1 MASLGLWRAFHH
13 HELGDQQK
21 QKKIRRPMKKKT
33 FKQKEDK
40 VSDKVLKMEDADNVT
55 KIDHSSSCVG
65 IFSVIIFFFLPGCW
79 RPLPHHG
86 HDQAEE
92 DGGEGAGDGGIFG

>member
-21 QKKIRRPMKKKT
+21 QKKLRRPMKKKT

-55 KIDHSSSCVG
+55 KIHHSSSCV
-65 IFSVIIFFFLPGCW
+65 FSVIFSTVF
-79 RPLPHHG
+79 
-86 HDQAEE
+86 
-92 DGGEGAGDGGIFG
+92 